1 MSSLRSAP
9 SPSPHSRVRFPG
21 RSLAASPGDRERALE
36 LLALALDVGQ
46 RTGMKKLV
54 KDCEALMAPVAD
66 AESGLV

>member
-1 MSSLRSAP
+1 
-9 SPSPHSRVRFPG
+9 VRFPG